1 MSHSPASRTST
12 ASRRSRRKATRA
24 AASAPQPTRKPTQK
38 PIQPPTQKRLRSGS
52 QRSLQRSVPSAP
64 VDRGSIGGESEPFLS
79 PHRRKVLWAGGAI
92 ALLAMATVLP
102 TQVSSQAIPQSNC
115 EQVIKS
121 GAEIS
126 RGQISQLL
134 AVPEGA
140 SKEAVRQVALDPYC
154 TLPVI
159 TTTKPSASAEEGR
172 QDLSESAAEKS
183 AEVTLEREA
192 YPLAFDREAWVVL
205 TYEGDA
211 YMGYDFVFKP

>member
-1 MSHSPASRTST
+1 MSRSPASRTST

-24 AASAPQPTRKPTQK
+24 AVSAPQPTRQPTQK
-38 PIQPPTQKRLRSGS
+38 TIQAPIQKRLRSGS
-52 QRSLQRSVPSAP
+52 QRSIQKGVPLAP
-64 VDRGSIGGESEPFLS
+64 VDRETVDRGSEPFLS

-92 ALLAMATVLP
+92 ALLATATVLP

-140 SKEAVRQVALDPYC
+140 SKEAVRQVVLDPYC
-154 TLPVI
+154 TLPAI
-159 TTTKPSASAEEGR
+159 TTTQLAASAEEGR
-172 QDLSESAAEKS
+172 HDLAESAAGKG
-183 AEVTLEREA
+183 AEVTLARDA
-192 YPLAFDREAWVVL
+192 YPLAFDPEAWVVL

-211 YMGYDFVFKP
+211 YRGYDFVFKP